1 MWAEVKFLYSYSEA
15 GPGVYVPNEDLP
27 PGARRADPTV
37 PNQNHT
43 PPTLLHASIC
53 RRQQLFVFAFSEQRR
68 QGERTTS

>member
-15 GPGVYVPNEDLP
+15 GPGVYVPKTFP
-27 PGARRADPTV
+27 RVPAAPTL